1 MWLSSLKIKIQIFFF
16 FFLKTFSELTMLKL
30 KIIVCVNIVRFVQ
43 FCCSFWVPGTS
54 LTLTPW
60 VQKAQKI
67 SFSSNL
73 PEEKNKQSNKQ
84 KKNPWLFFHE
94 KKKTKTK
101 ITRYSNEG
109 PSNSLLIVH
118 QEEKL
123 RQSFSMP
130 IHKLVLKLQV
140 SCSLNYFMGH
150 KFFLTVASESPMMPN
165 HYGFLW
171 SQEFYQSESNT
182 FLIARK

>member
-1 MWLSSLKIKIQIFFF
+1 MWLSSLKIKIQIFFFF

-84 KKNPWLFFHE
+84 TKTHDYFSMKKK
-94 KKKTKTK
+94 KKKTKPRLQGTQK
-101 ITRYSNEG
+101 KA
-109 PSNSLLIVH
+109 PPIVH
-118 QEEKL
+118 W
-123 RQSFSMP
+123 FS
-130 IHKLVLKLQV
+130 IRKKNWDRV
-140 SCSLNYFMGH
+140 
-150 KFFLTVASESPMMPN
+150 FLCLSIN
-165 HYGFLW
+165 
-171 SQEFYQSESNT
+171 
-182 FLIARK
+182 

>member
-1 MWLSSLKIKIQIFFF
+1 
-16 FFLKTFSELTMLKL
+16 MLKL

-67 SFSSNL
+67 SFSSKL

-84 KKNPWLFFHE
+84 TKTHDYFSMKKKKKN
-94 KKKTKTK
+94 KTK
-101 ITRYSNEG
+101 ITRYSKEG
-109 PSNSLLIVH
+109 PFNSSLILH

-150 KFFLTVASESPMMPN
+150 KFFLTIASESPMMPY